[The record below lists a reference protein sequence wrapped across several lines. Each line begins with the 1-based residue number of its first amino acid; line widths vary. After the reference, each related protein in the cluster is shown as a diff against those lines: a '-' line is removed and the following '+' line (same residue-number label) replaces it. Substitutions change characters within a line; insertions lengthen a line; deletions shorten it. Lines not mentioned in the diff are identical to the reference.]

1 MLNIKTTITQSGYKL
16 RVTAIQI
23 LLFIYLQNQ
32 RNPVVDGRK
41 AVSYELFNI
50 DSTN

>member
-23 LLFIYLQNQ
+23 ESKIKNGQSNKIPECNETLL
-32 RNPVVDGRK
+32 
-41 AVSYELFNI
+41 
-50 DSTN
+50 